1 VSVPGR
7 RGFGHADERPYRRL
21 TGDAIRLVLATLVV
35 VFTAIRSGAPSASQR
50 ALNGFLTTLP
60 DAFDGACTA
69 VLAFGSLWGVGLAL
83 AAALGARRWRL
94 GAMLGAAGV
103 LAWWLARVMAFVDD
117 GAGFFS
123 AIADAFGGKDT
134 APYPAVRLAVL
145 AAVILTA
152 APFISRP
159 TRRIGQLLLLLLV
172 PASVVLDAAD
182 VNAAVAGVA
191 IGWGL
196 AAALHLTFGSP
207 AGRPTTSHI
216 ERALAEL
223 NAAVHDLRLAPDQPR
238 GSTFATARLDD
249 GRPVA
254 VRVYGR
260 DAADTQL
267 VAKAWRTVAYKDS
280 GPTWTSTRLQ
290 QVEHEAL
297 CLYAAHDAGVPVP
310 RIVAAGVAG
319 PSAALLASLRPAGVA
334 LSDLDPDPGD
344 AWAPALWRAAGRMWD
359 ARIVHGALDTDHVIV
374 DGDAVTIVEFDHGAI
389 SASPDAIA
397 QDRAQALVTTA
408 LVLGAAPAIE
418 LLVGAVEPDGI
429 RDVARYLTKPALTP
443 ATRDR
448 LRATKGLLDEL
459 TELLADRIDEAIVR
473 PVELR
478 RVSPMTLVTI
488 AALLFAVWIILGQV
502 GSLSDLWATLKTA
515 DWPWLVLG
523 FTLAQLTAVAFA
535 LTTIGSVPQ
544 VIALLPAIVLQM
556 AVSFVNLVAPTG
568 AASTIMNIRFL
579 QKQGVEVGAA
589 TSSGVL
595 VGLSGTITQFGL
607 FVLTAFAVGQ
617 QGSLSQL
624 GGDDRDGGALIVIGV
639 FVVAAVIGIVLAI
652 PALRRFTAAKVWPQ
666 VKGAIRNIWG
676 ILTTPRQLGL
686 VLGGSVAAQLLYS
699 LCLWCCLHAYGGSLS
714 LGEIVFVNT
723 SASFLASLIPAPGG
737 IGIMEAALVGALTTF
752 GIPSEIAVATAVTHR
767 LFTTYLPPIWG
778 SYATKWLVGNGY
790 L

>member
-1 VSVPGR
+1 
-7 RGFGHADERPYRRL
+7 
-21 TGDAIRLVLATLVV
+21 
-35 VFTAIRSGAPSASQR
+35 
-50 ALNGFLTTLP
+50 
-60 DAFDGACTA
+60 
-69 VLAFGSLWGVGLAL
+69 
-83 AAALGARRWRL
+83 
-94 GAMLGAAGV
+94 MLGAAGV
-103 LAWWLARVMAFVDD
+103 LAWWIARVMAFVDD

-123 AIADAFGGKDT
+123 AVTDAFSGKDT
-134 APYPAVRLAVL
+134 APYPTVRLAVL
-145 AAVILTA
+145 AAVVLTA
-152 APFISRP
+152 APFVSRP
-159 TRRIGQLLLLLLV
+159 TRRIGQLLLVLLV
-172 PASVVLDAAD
+172 PASVMLDAAD
-182 VNAAVAGVA
+182 VNAAVAGIA
-191 IGWGL
+191 IGWGI
-196 AAALHLTFGSP
+196 AAALHLAFGSP
-207 AGRPTTSHI
+207 AGRPTTAHI

-223 NAAVHDLRLAPDQPR
+223 NAPVRDLTLTPDQPR
-238 GSTFATARLDD
+238 GSTLATACLTD
-249 GRPVA
+249 GQA
-254 VRVYGR
+254 IGVRVYGR

-280 GPTWTSTRLQ
+280 GPTWTTTRLQ

-297 CLYAAHDAGVPVP
+297 CLYAAHDAEVPVP

-319 PSAALLASLRPAGVA
+319 PSAALIASVQPGGVT
-334 LSDLDPDPGD
+334 LSDLDAGTGG
-344 AWAPALWRAAGRMWD
+344 AWAPALWHAAVRMWE
-359 ARIVHGALDTDHVIV
+359 ARIVHGALDADHVVV
-374 DGDAVTIVEFDHGAI
+374 DGEAVTIVDFDRGEI

-408 LVLGAAPAIE
+408 LLLGAAPAVE
-418 LLVGAVEPDGI
+418 LAVSAVDPEGV
-429 RDVARYLTKPALTP
+429 RDLARYLTKPALTP
-443 ATRDR
+443 KTRDR
-448 LRATKGLLDEL
+448 LRTTKGLLDEISG
-459 TELLADRIDEAIVR
+459 LLADHIDGGVVR

-488 AALLFAVWIILGQV
+488 AALLFALWIILGQV
-502 GSLSDLWATLKTA
+502 GSLSELWATLKTA

-535 LTTIGSVPQ
+535 FTTIGSVPQ
-544 VIALLPAIVLQM
+544 VIPLVPAIVLQM

-607 FVLTAFAVGQ
+607 FVLTAFAVGE

-624 GGDDRDGGALIVIGV
+624 GGGDRDDGALIVIGV
-639 FVVAAVIGIVLAI
+639 FVVAAVAGVVLAI
-652 PALRRFTAAKVWPQ
+652 PALRRFTRSKVWPQ
-666 VKGAIRNIWG
+666 VKSAGRNIWG

-699 LCLWCCLHAYGGSLS
+699 FCLWSCLHAYGGSLS

-737 IGIMEAALVGALTTF
+737 IGIMEAALVGALTAF
-752 GIPSEIAVATAVTHR
+752 GVPSEIAVATAVTHR
-767 LFTTYLPPIWG
+767 LFTTYLPPLWG
-778 SYATKWLVGNGY
+778 SYATKWLVGRGY